1 MILLHRSSEDDGWQT
16 RMRTRAQAVLDD
28 INIALPRL
36 GAATFYA
43 TERGVVA
50 TYRDQAYTSV
60 LLKYVSAEVI
70 ANLELGIVPTL
81 PADMDVLEP
90 DLLEPEET
98 PQ

>member
-1 MILLHRSSEDDGWQT
+1 MILIHRSSEDDGWQT
-16 RMRTRAQAVLDD
+16 RLRTRAQTVLDD
-28 INIALPRL
+28 INVTLPRL

-50 TYRDQAYTSV
+50 TYRDRAYTPV
-60 LLKYVSAEVI
+60 LLKFTSVEAI
-70 ANLELGIVPTL
+70 ADLELGIVPTL
-81 PADMDVLEP
+81 PDDMDVLEP